1 MYGNYNSTYM
11 LDRLNRQR
19 EEIDN
24 LIRNYQNSGQQTPV
38 NNFINTNQSQNTPR
52 DLVEWRVLNEN
63 EDVDN
68 LYVSNK
74 TLFISDNMMILKGV
88 DGSIQKWNITK
99 FYPKDKKDEKIQE
112 LENKIKELE
121 MKINE
126 PTKSTS
132 TIRERNK
139 SYDDANEHIEPK
151 PKANV
156 EYASKQEW

>member
-19 EEIDN
+19 DEIDN

-38 NNFINTNQSQNTPR
+38 NNFINTNQTQNTPR

-63 EDVDN
+63 EDIDN

-74 TLFISDNMMILKGV
+74 TLFISDNMMVLKGV

-126 PTKSTS
+126 PTKSIS
-132 TIRERNK
+132 TARERNK

-151 PKANV
+151 PKTNA
-156 EYASKQEW
+156 EYVSKQEW